1 MYYVSCRVCYW
12 RYEKIMLSAKKSKS
26 KSYVVNGSLQV
37 PTLALPTVLV
47 PRVTVFKRP
56 VLISFYN
63 STVKCTKKPVHWL
76 YFLTGETWNLISC
89 HVFSVLPQVSSI
101 IWRHVGNRT
110 VTQFAP
116 RLVFNV
122 LEQARAFQ
130 THLLYPYLIMSL

>member
-1 MYYVSCRVCYW
+1 
-12 RYEKIMLSAKKSKS
+12 MLPAKKSKS

-63 STVKCTKKPVHWL
+63 STIKSYQKTSS
-76 YFLTGETWNLISC
+76 LTVFPEGRNMEFHF

-101 IWRHVGNRT
+101 LWRHVENRT
-110 VTQFAP
+110 VTQLAP

-130 THLLYPYLIMSL
+130 THLLYPYLSL